1 MRQSAVRPLSSLF
14 PGRIRHKQQ
23 GVGDAMS
30 VETERTQPYRPE
42 RIERGGQIYS
52 STRRPVVRK
61 PAPKTP
67 AQPQS
72 KSEEH
77 GKQSD
82 E

>member
-1 MRQSAVRPLSSLF
+1 
-14 PGRIRHKQQ
+14 
-23 GVGDAMS
+23 MS